1 MQLTNLSKNIQSD
14 ISIYRRKLT
23 EDIFKDFVFI
33 DLMNKL
39 LQNKI
44 GYNHKF
50 AIYTDISLISTQTLI
65 PIFHTMYLGSSNHNV
80 ILEDSNDLWLTQTFK
95 NNQYYII
102 PKLRD
107 DFNYDPYNIKKIQT
121 IKEIL

>member
-1 MQLTNLSKNIQSD
+1 MQSTNLSKNIQSD

-44 GYNHKF
+44 GCNHKF
-50 AIYTDISLISTQTLI
+50 AIYTDVSLISTQTLI

-80 ILEDSNDLWLTQTFK
+80 IIEDSNDLWLTQTFK
-95 NNQYYII
+95 NNKYYII

-107 DFNYDPYNIKKIQT
+107 DFNYEPYDIKKIQT